1 MKIQKK
7 HLLIGLAT
15 IMIGGFVYSQIYF
28 QNEKRRDLREIA
40 SEIAQT
46 WQEKLNLT
54 PVQTSHLKDIIISY
68 TLRKNII
75 INSDFP
81 EHKIIDRL
89 KKVQVKEHR
98 NLKKILTEDQ
108 FNAYIGTNNIITNDI
123 MDSFSV

>member
-7 HLLIGLAT
+7 HLFIGLAT
-15 IMIGGFVYSQIYF
+15 IMVGGFVYSQIYF

-75 INSDFP
+75 INSDSP
-81 EHKIIDRL
+81 EYKIINRL

-98 NLKKILTEDQ
+98 NLKKVLTEDQ
-108 FNAYIGTNNIITNDI
+108 FNAYIGTNKKINNDI

>member
-1 MKIQKK
+1 MRIQQKL
-7 HLLIGLAT
+7 LLIGLAT
-15 IMIGGFVYSQIYF
+15 VMVGGFVYSQVYF

-40 SEIAQT
+40 GEIAQT

-75 INSDFP
+75 INSSSP
-81 EHKIIDRL
+81 EHKKINRL
-89 KKVQVKEHR
+89 KKVQVKEH
-98 NLKKILTEDQ
+98 KILRKVLTEDQ
-108 FNAYIGTNNIITNDI
+108 FNNYIGTNKKIPNNI